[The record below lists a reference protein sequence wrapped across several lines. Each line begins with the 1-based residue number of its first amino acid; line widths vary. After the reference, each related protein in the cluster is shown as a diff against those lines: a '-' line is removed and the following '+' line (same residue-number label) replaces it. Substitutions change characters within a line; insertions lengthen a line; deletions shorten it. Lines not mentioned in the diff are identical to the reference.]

1 MRLILR
7 KKTGKTYSK
16 GSRPNRQ
23 KAEEHKGLRIYEKCI
38 YAHRKIHAEKHAL
51 SGWRLQHTRP
61 LRLTIYE
68 PLACVQVYKQ
78 NRKYEF
84 QKLCEQ
90 LPSNIRTGI
99 DAKGPQGETLPDSF
113 PFWIQFD
120 TVFQQFL

>member
-7 KKTGKTYSK
+7 KKQGKLTLK
-16 GSRPNRQ
+16 VVGRIG
-23 KAEEHKGLRIYEKCI
+23 KKTEEHKGLRIYGKCI

-99 DAKGPQGETLPDSF
+99 DAKGSQGETSPDSF
-113 PFWIQFD
+113 PFGIQFD

>member
-1 MRLILR
+1 METSAY
-7 KKTGKTYSK
+7 KTS
-16 GSRPNRQ
+16 
-23 KAEEHKGLRIYEKCI
+23 A
-38 YAHRKIHAEKHAL
+38 
-51 SGWRLQHTRP
+51 
-61 LRLTIYE
+61 LTIYE

-84 QKLCEQ
+84 QKLREQ

-113 PFWIQFD
+113 PFGIQFD